1 MEQSKTAKRRQQ
13 RIEDVETGDD
23 HRGDNQWINNG

>member
-23 HRGDNQWINNG
+23 YRGDNQWINNG